1 MRTENRY
8 KYWVALPLLALAW
21 NELVFY
27 GGRYLARGLPQLDM
41 SLPLDERIPFLPWT
55 VLIYIGC
62 FVFWAVNYVICARL
76 ERPAALRFYLA
87 DFLMKGICLLSFVVL
102 PAAMERPEVTGGG
115 IWESAVRLLYSIDEP
130 NNLFPSLHCA
140 VSWLCWAGIRGER
153 RVPAW
158 YRHASLI
165 MAFAVALSTLTV
177 KQHVIVDTISGIIL
191 AEAMWQLA
199 GAATPRR

>member
-1 MRTENRY
+1 M
-8 KYWVALPLLALAW
+8 PLLALAW

-115 IWESAVRLLYSIDEP
+115 MV
-130 NNLFPSLHCA
+130 
-140 VSWLCWAGIRGER
+140 GER
-153 RVPAW
+153 GA
-158 YRHASLI
+158 L
-165 MAFAVALSTLTV
+165 AVF
-177 KQHVIVDTISGIIL
+177 H
-191 AEAMWQLA
+191 
-199 GAATPRR
+199 R